1 MKRHAVVRIL
11 GELSLAATLAASQF
25 AVANCADRPDASA
38 GAIGASGGL
47 EALIVGV
54 ITDAS
59 KLCINGLPIQVD
71 AQTAVSMDGKGA
83 ALGALAIGRVAVIA
97 ASVVGGTLKAARV
110 MVFHEVI
117 GPVTDVDIAGSEL
130 SVMGRRVM
138 VRASARS
145 LPGAAA
151 LESLKLGD
159 VLRVSGLRD
168 ARGEIDGTRIDLAP
182 ASEPSVANGRLVWET
197 EHAPVLAGVRLR
209 FSDAVAASP
218 DLNEKDVRITG
229 RWTGRVL
236 VVEDIVIDPLGA
248 ILDRTGR
255 ASLQGYL
262 ANDGSGISVVGLR
275 VRISG
280 TTRFD
285 GGDRGS
291 LRSDSE
297 VSAIGAVR
305 SGRQVDVERIR
316 IAPPRPASSRGIL
329 LPFNASPPGPA
340 MAR

>member
-1 MKRHAVVRIL
+1 MKRRTVVRIL
-11 GELSLAATLAASQF
+11 VGLSVAALSATGESAA
-25 AVANCADRPDASA
+25 ANCADRPDASA
-38 GAIGASGGL
+38 GAIGAFGGR
-47 EALIVGV
+47 EAVVVGV

-59 KLCINGLPIQVD
+59 TLCINGLSILAD
-71 AQTAVSMDGKGA
+71 AQTVVSMDGKVA
-83 ALGALAIGRVAVIA
+83 ALGALAIGQVAVIA

-110 MVFHEVI
+110 MVSHEVI

-130 SVMGRRVM
+130 SVMGRRV
-138 VRASARS
+138 VLRTSARS
-145 LPGAAA
+145 APGAV
-151 LESLKLGD
+151 LIESLKLGD

-182 ASEPSVANGRLVWET
+182 ASEPSVANGRLVLDT
-197 EHAPVLAGVRLR
+197 ERTPVLAGVPLR

-218 DLNEKDVRITG
+218 DMDEKDVRITG
-229 RWTGRVL
+229 RWTGRAL
-236 VVEDIVIDPLGA
+236 VVEDVVIDPLGT

-255 ASLQGYL
+255 VSLQGYL
-262 ANDGSGISVVGLR
+262 ANDGSGITVAGLR

-285 GGDRGS
+285 GGDRGG
-291 LRSDSE
+291 LRSDAE

-305 SGRQVDVERIR
+305 AGRQVDVERIR
-316 IAPPRPASSRGIL
+316 IAAPRPASNRGVL
-329 LPFNASPPGPA
+329 LPFNASPPGPV